1 MRGSSNGTVGKFFF
15 LILESV
21 DSCNTQQAIAEI
33 LRMHDKFNPQI
44 LNSVSSME
52 IGEYLP

>member
-1 MRGSSNGTVGKFFF
+1 MGGSSNGTVGKFFF